1 MFKLKFYDQPV
12 EETPRSQS
20 KTVCISDSFKKAYL
34 IYKSNS
40 QIPFWIHRKIDH
52 LHTLCLPCIIII
64 LHWVVHPKCLYQNL
78 LLYNRKLTLQN

>member
-1 MFKLKFYDQPV
+1 M
-12 EETPRSQS
+12 TNQS
-20 KTVCISDSFKKAYL
+20 KKPPDHSQKQFVSAIHLKKAYL

-40 QIPFWIHRKIDH
+40 QISFWIHRKIDH
-52 LHTLCLPCIIII
+52 IHTLCLPCIIII